1 MKKTLITPATAA
13 KAETKSANTK
23 AAKAAPAKAAPVKT
37 EKAAEPKAEKAPKT
51 VELPDPAKMTKEDY
65 KKVSRKM
72 RRLRREGRKDE
83 AAKLETIV
91 AAAKKNLGIGAKA
104 EKAAEPKAE
113 KAPKADK
120 AEPAK
125 AVAKKTPKAETNKK
139 STKKN

>member
-1 MKKTLITPATAA
+1 MKKNNTTPATAA
-13 KAETKSANTK
+13 KAETKSANTN
-23 AAKAAPAKAAPVKT
+23 AAKAAPAKAAKT

-83 AAKLETIV
+83 AAQLETIV

-104 EKAAEPKAE
+104 EKAAEQKAE
-113 KAPKADK
+113 KAPKAEK

-125 AVAKKTPKAETNKK
+125 AVAKAAPKAETNKK